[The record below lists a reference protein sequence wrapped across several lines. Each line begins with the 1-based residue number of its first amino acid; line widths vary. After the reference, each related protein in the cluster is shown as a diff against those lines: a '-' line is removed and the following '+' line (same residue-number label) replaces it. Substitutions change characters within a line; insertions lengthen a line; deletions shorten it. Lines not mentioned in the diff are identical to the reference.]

1 MSDSTR
7 RKFLSQASALTLSA
21 VAGTI
26 AVRPA
31 FAQSAEYT
39 LRFGSNLPAIH
50 PLNVRAT
57 QAAEAIRK
65 ETNGRVDLQIHP
77 NNQLGSDTDMLS
89 QVRSGA
95 IDFMTLSGLILSTL
109 VPVASINGIGFAFKD
124 DQQVWSA
131 MDGDLG
137 AHVRASIEKAGL
149 HPFERIWDNGFRH
162 ITSSSKAIK
171 TPADLKGF
179 KIRVPVSPLW
189 TSMFKSFDAS
199 PASINFA
206 EVYSALQ
213 TKIVEGQE
221 NPLAIVQTAKLFEVQ
236 KYCSLTG
243 HMWDGFWFLANGK
256 MWAKLPKDLQAI
268 IAKHINGF
276 ALQQRDDVRRLN
288 NSVEAELKGKG
299 LQFNTVDAD
308 AFRGALKK
316 AGFYAEW
323 KKKYGNEAWAVLE
336 KYTGKLE

>member
-1 MSDSTR
+1 MTHQTR
-7 RKFLSQASALTLSA
+7 RKFLSQASTLALGAMTTSLVGKA
-21 VAGTI
+21 AH
-26 AVRPA
+26 
-31 FAQSAEYT
+31 AQSAEYT
-39 LRFGSNLPAIH
+39 LKFGSNLPAIH
-50 PLNVRAT
+50 PLNVRAKE
-57 QAAEAIRK
+57 AAEAIRK
-65 ETNGRVDLQIHP
+65 ETNGRVDLQVFP

-95 IDFMTLSGLILSTL
+95 LDFMTLSGLILSTL

-137 AHVRASIEKAGL
+137 AFVRAHIEKAGL
-149 HPFERIWDNGFRH
+149 HPFEKIWDNGFRQ
-162 ITSSSKAIK
+162 ITSSNKPIA
-171 TPADLKGF
+171 TPTDLKGF

-189 TSMFKSFDAS
+189 TSMFKALDAA

-221 NPLAIVQTAKLFEVQ
+221 NPLAIIQTAKLYEVQ
-236 KYCSLTG
+236 KFCSQTN

-256 MWAKLPKDLQAI
+256 MWARLPKDLQAI
-268 IAKHINGF
+268 ITKHINAAGMNE
-276 ALQQRDDVRRLN
+276 RDDVRRLN
-288 NSVEAELKGKG
+288 NSVEVELKSKG
-299 LQFNTVDAD
+299 MKFNTTNAD
-308 AFRGALKK
+308 AFRGVLRK
-316 AGFYAEW
+316 AGFYTDW
-323 KKKYGNEAWAVLE
+323 KKKYGADAWSVLE